1 LLAFRGCKEIGFV
14 ALFARDGTVLLTA
27 SEEPGLKLWDSET
40 GESLGELNTDQASIR
55 TMAISAGGHCVASGN
70 YQTFAWDLQDG
81 TRLWKHRGN
90 FVRCLR
96 VSQDGEFVAM
106 GTAAQRVMLM
116 NIRTGE
122 VVESLEGHADDID
135 GLAFHPGG
143 GLLASADRAG
153 VIRLWRLDV
162 DEADTKSVEGL
173 TMLDQSDIPWP
184 RCFRAHSDRAW
195 SLDFS
200 PDGDRLLSCSKDGTV
215 KVWARRPP
223 QMERPRETGDL
234 VDLVFTR
241 SGEEVLV
248 CETNR
253 IRLWTRGTGQ
263 QDIFGTGIAAE
274 MSSVAI
280 SPDGRTVACGDLHG
294 QVYLWDRVQGKV
306 VRTVSMHD
314 DHVDRIRF
322 GPDGGMMLTSSWDGT
337 AKLWRVDSCE
347 ELATFRLPPHC
358 EDAAFSPD
366 GKLLAI
372 SSQNDAT
379 IYEVSSRKAVH
390 VLRGHQNTADCLA
403 FSPDGRQLVTG
414 SHDRTIRLWDV
425 ESGETIRVIPAHRN
439 KISAIAISPDGRTSA
454 SGDKAGI
461 LAFSHV
467 ETGRFLFDVK
477 LADQAIRALMFSP
490 DGKALAVAATEKV
503 LMLQINETSTGGAA
517 QASERRFSNSDLS
530 SKRDADG
537 LQSR

>member
-1 LLAFRGCKEIGFV
+1 
-14 ALFARDGTVLLTA
+14 
-27 SEEPGLKLWDSET
+27 
-40 GESLGELNTDQASIR
+40 
-55 TMAISAGGHCVASGN
+55 
-70 YQTFAWDLQDG
+70 
-81 TRLWKHRGN
+81 
-90 FVRCLR
+90 
-96 VSQDGEFVAM
+96 
-106 GTAAQRVMLM
+106 M

-122 VVESLEGHADDID
+122 VIESLEGHADDID

-143 GLLASADRAG
+143 GLWHQRAG
-153 VIRLWRLDV
+153 RADSVVCLDV
-162 DEADTKSVEGL
+162 NEAETQSVEGP
-173 TMLDQSDIPWP
+173 MVLDRSIPWP
-184 RCFRAHSDRAW
+184 RCFRLIGRAW
-195 SLDFS
+195 SLVFS
-200 PDGDRLLSCSKDGTV
+200 PNGDRLLSCGKDGTV
-215 KVWARRPP
+215 KASARRPP
-223 QMERPRETGDL
+223 QMESPRETGDL

-253 IRLWTRGTGQ
+253 IRLWNRGTGQ
-263 QDIFGTGIAAE
+263 QEIFGTGIAPE

-280 SPDGRTVACGDLHG
+280 SPDETTVVCGDLQG

-322 GPDGGMMLTSSWDGT
+322 GPDGRMMLTSSWDGT
-337 AKLWRVDSCE
+337 TKLWRVDSHE

-372 SSQNDAT
+372 SSQNDAI
-379 IYEVSSRKAVH
+379 IYEVSSRKAVR
-390 VLRGHQNTADCLA
+390 VLRGHQNTASCLA
-403 FSPDGRQLVTG
+403 FSPDGHQLVTG

-425 ESGETIRVIPAHRN
+425 ESGETIRVIPAHKN
-439 KISAIAISPDGRTSA
+439 KISAIDFSPDGRTIA
-454 SGDKAGI
+454 SGDKAGL

-467 ETGRFLFDVK
+467 ETGRFLFDLK

-503 LMLQINETSTGGAA
+503 LMLQINDTSTFGA
-517 QASERRFSNSDLS
+517 D
-530 SKRDADG
+530 
-537 LQSR
+537 